1 MGIIRGKGQLC
12 NAALF
17 GCWLLWRLVGPTYAC
32 HSMASEITPLQLYRE
47 TIYIPLT
54 LRTPKR

>member
-17 GCWLLWRLVGPTYAC
+17 GCWLLWRLVGP
-32 HSMASEITPLQLYRE
+32 HLRMPLNGLRNHTSP
-47 TIYIPLT
+47 TISRNDIYPFDAT
-54 LRTPKR
+54 DT